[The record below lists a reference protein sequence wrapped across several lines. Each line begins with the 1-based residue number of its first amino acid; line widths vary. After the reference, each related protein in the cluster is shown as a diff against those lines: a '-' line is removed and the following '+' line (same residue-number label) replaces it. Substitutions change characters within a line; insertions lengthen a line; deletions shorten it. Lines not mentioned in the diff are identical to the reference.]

1 MHRTLHVDPARQGG
15 SQSAQ
20 HMSGLRDRPT
30 DATRRV
36 FVCVPEPCDVSPR
49 APTPNPGGPEPIRV
63 AQQRAPRGCRSAL
76 LGRPFVRYTSGAA
89 GRGRASVRVGS
100 SWGALRPRM
109 LRACSSSSDGPRRS
123 RPTRARAFSLAVS
136 TRPVAP
142 VSTAPAS
149 EEGAYG
155 VHYVTNLCS
164 IGRGDR
170 VTSTH
175 GRLVHEAPPGVAC

>member
-136 TRPVAP
+136 TRPVACERGRR
-142 VSTAPAS
+142 VRSTLRYQSMLHRPRRSSDKHAWPAGPRS
-149 EEGAYG
+149 
-155 VHYVTNLCS
+155 
-164 IGRGDR
+164 
-170 VTSTH
+170 
-175 GRLVHEAPPGVAC
+175 PPGVAC